1 MAHFRSAFVVTLF
14 APSVASVALV
24 ALVACS
30 RESAAPP
37 VADAAPAV
45 VSAPTASA
53 SAAPVVVNEAK
64 VTRYKDE
71 AAMNV
76 PVTVKHTPAAVLTA
90 MPKGDIVAQLKVG
103 DAVTQLAERNG
114 YYRVTFTDPANA
126 KQLLSGWLDKFAFI
140 DRPTPPKKKVPIC
153 TGDLILVM
161 QGDMRCAKTCS
172 DDAECPGGD
181 CEVAAILHADG
192 QPPENSASTTVC
204 TPKAAPAASASG
216 SASAAPSASAPVKAK
231 PKTTSVGVN
240 AADMTC
246 PNGYMQMQKVMCM
259 KFCKGDD
266 DCGTS
271 EKCKDAGGQKA
282 CY

>member
-1 MAHFRSAFVVTLF
+1 MTHSRNAFIATLF
-14 APSVASVALV
+14 APIV

-30 RESAAPP
+30 RESAAPA
-37 VADAAPAV
+37 VSDAAPAV
-45 VSAPTASA
+45 VSVPTASV
-53 SAAPVVVNEAK
+53 SAAPLVVNEAK
-64 VTRYKDE
+64 ITRYKDE
-71 AAMNV
+71 ASMTV
-76 PVTVKHTPAAVLTA
+76 PVTVKHSPAAVLTA
-90 MPKGDIVAQLKVG
+90 MPKGDVVAQLKVG

-114 YYRVTFTDPANA
+114 YYRVTFADPTNA

-140 DRPTPPKKKVPIC
+140 DRPTPPKKKVPTC

-181 CEVAAILHADG
+181 CDVAAILHADG

-204 TPKAAPAASASG
+204 TPKAAPAPSASASA

-240 AADMTC
+240 VADMMC

-259 KFCKGDD
+259 KFCKSDD

-271 EKCKDAGGQKA
+271 EKCKDAGGQKI
-282 CY
+282 CS